1 MRSAAMLS
9 RVIFIVFIAMGVV
22 QVQSAIESCV
32 VFGFRFT
39 FSWPIFCPRRDANA
53 NNCLTHSLTHPLNC
67 FVMLNQCRDVDE
79 VSSPSLFQIEGVI
92 KLPRPESM
100 ASSRILLNGGAYS
113 TIPRSDGSFVF
124 YGVPVGTYLL
134 EVNNVPYLFETLRLD
149 VSAHEGGGRIKAA
162 PLTRRERLPYPLL
175 LRPVV
180 EAQYFQ
186 VCTIIRK

>member
-1 MRSAAMLS
+1 
-9 RVIFIVFIAMGVV
+9 
-22 QVQSAIESCV
+22 
-32 VFGFRFT
+32 
-39 FSWPIFCPRRDANA
+39 
-53 NNCLTHSLTHPLNC
+53 
-67 FVMLNQCRDVDE
+67 
-79 VSSPSLFQIEGVI
+79 
-92 KLPRPESM
+92 M

-186 VCTIIRK
+186 VCTYSKMASLGLKRHFLHSSDPSLACF